1 LIIVAGE
8 QRALDM
14 VRPTEWAGQL
24 TATGILAAV
33 THGDSPH
40 GQFVDPADALRAA
53 AAGTGLRYLDRI
65 ALLTVP
71 TRDSVLATA
80 SNGSGRRSS
89 APASTF
95 GVSARH
101 LPVHDDLFVFTPA
114 AAAASTTGRAAD
126 GDEKSDD

>member
-14 VRPTEWAGQL
+14 VRPTELAGQL
-24 TATGILAAV
+24 TATGILAVV

-40 GQFVDPADALRAA
+40 GQFVDPADALRVATQD
-53 AAGTGLRYLDRI
+53 TGLRYLDRI

-71 TRDSVLATA
+71 TRDSVFATA
-80 SNGSGRRSS
+80 SSGSGSHSS

-101 LPVHDDLFVFTPA
+101 LPVHDDLFVFTHA
-114 AAAASTTGRAAD
+114 AAAASTTGGAAD
-126 GDEKSDD
+126 GEEKSDD